1 MKRVISL
8 LLLFSLF
15 LSACS
20 MGERIKEPVTFY
32 YVRQNY
38 QSEMG
43 KAVDEEVR
51 EAAGHRYDLPY
62 LLALYSMGPSSE
74 DLESPFPKNTT
85 ILPTART
92 PYSIEL
98 TLSENAAAMTDS
110 NLTLA
115 SACIAL
121 TCMEL
126 TDVQQVSVICGDWN
140 ITIREDNLVLY
151 MTNTPDVQEET
162 K

>member
-1 MKRVISL
+1 
-8 LLLFSLF
+8 
-15 LSACS
+15 
-20 MGERIKEPVTFY
+20 
-32 YVRQNY
+32 
-38 QSEMG
+38 
-43 KAVDEEVR
+43 
-51 EAAGHRYDLPY
+51 
-62 LLALYSMGPSSE
+62 
-74 DLESPFPKNTT
+74 
-85 ILPTART
+85 
-92 PYSIEL
+92 
-98 TLSENAAAMTDS
+98 MTDS